1 MKKFYVLSLFLFVA
15 LSYSGFAQAKLEK
28 LINEREQLI
37 AQWNDS
43 ESKKSG
49 LLGNRTK
56 KDMIETNDWLK
67 RILSKD
73 NQIMEEL
80 ELLSSI
86 ESAELGQAKDDYK
99 SIAFRCEEQVQ
110 ILKRVISEKE
120 LDIDSAKQ
128 EKRPLEWASLILFLT
143 SLALGLWLYRVKKA
157 T

>member
-1 MKKFYVLSLFLFVA
+1 MKKIHVLSLFLLIA

-49 LLGNRTK
+49 LFGNRTK

-80 ELLSSI
+80 KMLSSI
-86 ESAELGQAKDDYK
+86 ETAQLGQAKDDYK
-99 SIAFRCEEQVQ
+99 NIAFRCEEQVQ
-110 ILKRVISEKE
+110 ILKRVVAEKDE
-120 LDIDSAKQ
+120 KIDAAKK
-128 EKRPLEWASLILFLT
+128 ERRPFEWASLILFLT
-143 SLALGLWLYRVKKA
+143 SLVLGIWIYRIRKGA
-157 T
+157 